1 MILNIANIYKIFL
14 KVKNMLINAVAGL
27 VALCGLAMLIGDIP
41 GANAA
46 TFAAVKI
53 SGGALLYIAYKVMG
67 LAHPEWEEEEV

>member
-1 MILNIANIYKIFL
+1 MKKGIII
-14 KVKNMLINAVAGL
+14 VDAVVGL
-27 VALCGLAMLIGDIP
+27 VPLCALVMLLGDMP

>member
-1 MILNIANIYKIFL
+1 MRKGIII
-14 KVKNMLINAVAGL
+14 VGAVAGL
-27 VALCGLAMLIGDIP
+27 VALCGLAMLVGDTP

>member
-1 MILNIANIYKIFL
+1 MKRGIII
-14 KVKNMLINAVAGL
+14 VDAVAGL
-27 VALCGLAMLIGDIP
+27 VALCGLEMLVGDTP

>member
-1 MILNIANIYKIFL
+1 MKKGIII
-14 KVKNMLINAVAGL
+14 VDAVVGL
-27 VALCGLAMLIGDIP
+27 VALAALVMLLGDTP
-41 GANAA
+41 EANAL

>member
-1 MILNIANIYKIFL
+1 MKKGIIIVDA
-14 KVKNMLINAVAGL
+14 AVGL
-27 VALCGLAMLIGDIP
+27 VALCALVMLLGDMP

>member
-1 MILNIANIYKIFL
+1 M
-14 KVKNMLINAVAGL
+14 KNMMINAVAGL
-27 VALCGLAMLIGDIP
+27 VALYGLVMLIGDTP

>member
-1 MILNIANIYKIFL
+1 MKKGIII
-14 KVKNMLINAVAGL
+14 VDAVVGL
-27 VALCGLAMLIGDIP
+27 VALCALVMLLGDTP
-41 GANAA
+41 DANAA

>member
-1 MILNIANIYKIFL
+1 MKKGIII
-14 KVKNMLINAVAGL
+14 VDAVAGL
-27 VALCGLAMLIGDIP
+27 VALYGLAMLIGDTP